1 MSFLNKKENN
11 LSLVLDI
18 QSGLIRGSLV
28 VFGLDI
34 KPHII
39 FNYTKHIS
47 LDKGQGN
54 GGPYMTK
61 VMLKTLNDVLTTIQ
75 KNGLTRAKTL
85 GYKNGNIHEIFYAL
99 SSPWAVSH
107 AQKIRAD
114 YKKETVINEKV
125 IEEIIHDESKLL
137 MNEFILD
144 LQKNKSSNLDI
155 ILFEKKIFDIRLN
168 GYSVNNYSGKKTS
181 VLEVSFAITVA
192 SKNILNKIISEVG
205 KIFHVKHEYFHGSL
219 LLHYLA
225 LRSLSPNR
233 DEYTSLHVHGELTD
247 IVIVNKGSG
256 VFLASFPFGA
266 YTLVRKIAKSMRIS
280 PENVK
285 SMLSLYEE
293 DKLEDKKRSDF
304 EEVLNEVL
312 QGWKRDLVETLNS
325 REGVSIPHII
335 YLSIHEHFKLFEKA
349 IKESDFEVVHF
360 DDSLVDEAVSFE
372 RPEERSWLM
381 GMYVRAIKD
390 VNKDKK

>member
-1 MSFLNKKENN
+1 MSFLNKKENT

-28 VFGLDI
+28 VFDKGT

-39 FNYTKHIS
+39 YNYTKHIS
-47 LDKGQGN
+47 LDRGQSN

-61 VMLKTLNDVLTTIQ
+61 VMLKTLNDVLSTVQ
-75 KNGLTRAKTL
+75 KNGLARAKTI
-85 GYKNGNIHEIFYAL
+85 GYNDNNIHDIYYAL

-114 YKKETVINEKV
+114 YKKEVSINEKT
-125 IEEIIHDESKLL
+125 IEEIITNESRLL

-144 LQKNKSSNLDI
+144 LEKEKSTNLDI
-155 ILFEKKIFDIRLN
+155 VLFEQKIFDIRLN

-181 VLEVSFAITVA
+181 VLEVSFAITLA
-192 SKNILNKIISEVG
+192 SQNILNKIKNEVD
-205 KIFHVKHEYFHGSL
+205 KVFHVKKEYLHGSL

-266 YTLVRKIAKSMRIS
+266 YTLVRKISKLMRIS

-285 SMLSLYEE
+285 SMLTLYED
-293 DKLEDKKRSDF
+293 DKLENKQKTNF
-304 EEVLNEVL
+304 EEILGDVME
-312 QGWKRDLVETLNS
+312 GWKRDLNNTLNS

-335 YLSIHEHFKLFEKA
+335 YLSIHEHFKIFEKA
-349 IKESDFEVVHF
+349 IKEVGFEVVHF

-372 RPEERSWLM
+372 KPEERSWLM

>member
-1 MSFLNKKENN
+1 MSFLNKKENT

-28 VFGLDI
+28 IFNKDT

-39 FNYTKHIS
+39 YNYTKHIS

-61 VMLKTLNDVLTTIQ
+61 VMLKTLNDVLTNVQ
-75 KNGLTRAKTL
+75 KSGFARAKTL
-85 GYKNGNIHEIFYAL
+85 GYNDNNIYEIFYAL

-114 YKKETVINEKV
+114 YKKETTINERT
-125 IEEIIHDESKLL
+125 IEEIISNESKLL

-144 LQKNKSSNLDI
+144 LQKSKSSNLDI
-155 ILFEKKIFDIRLN
+155 VMFEQKIFDIRLN

-192 SKNILNKIISEVG
+192 SQNILNKIKNEVE
-205 KIFHVKHEYFHGSL
+205 KVFHVKKEYLHGSL

-285 SMLSLYEE
+285 SMIALYEE
-293 DKLEDKKRSDF
+293 DKLENKQKSDF
-304 EEVLNEVL
+304 EEVLGEVME
-312 QGWKRDLVETLNS
+312 GWKRDLINTLNS

-335 YLSIHEHFKLFEKA
+335 YLSIHEHFKLFEKS
-349 IKESDFEVVHF
+349 IKQAEFEVVHF

-372 RPEERSWLM
+372 KPEERSWLM

-390 VNKDKK
+390 VNKNKK